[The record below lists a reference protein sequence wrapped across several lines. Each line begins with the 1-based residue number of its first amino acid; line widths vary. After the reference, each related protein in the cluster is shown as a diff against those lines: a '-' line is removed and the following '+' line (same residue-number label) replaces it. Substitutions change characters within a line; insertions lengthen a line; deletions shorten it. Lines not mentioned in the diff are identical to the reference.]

1 MQQGAA
7 GCSRV
12 QRYCAESKLRA
23 AVMQVDLVSPE
34 QAAAVEAHVRA
45 INSSVSIMRT
55 QRSSLDLA
63 LLLNRQQYLIR
74 DPADLEKALPGPQ
87 VAALLQPERAGAGHA
102 AAGAAAAAGAGA
114 AAGPGSSP
122 HGHEHAAG
130 SDHEHTCDEHCQH
143 EHQHGHH
150 APYHNAE
157 VSTVSLR
164 SSRPMELS
172 ALKQWL
178 DELLW
183 ERQGDGP
190 DIYRMKGVLLVQGDS
205 RCHMLQAVY
214 ELYDIVVGPEWGS
227 VQQQGAGG
235 QAAGA
240 AVQLETRIVVIG
252 RRLDKVKLQ
261 AALDGVCAAMD
272 A

>member
-1 MQQGAA
+1 M
-7 GCSRV
+7 
-12 QRYCAESKLRA
+12 
-23 AVMQVDLVSPE
+23 
-34 QAAAVEAHVRA
+34 RA

-87 VAALLQPERAGAGHA
+87 VTALLQPEHAGSGHN
-102 AAGAAAAAGAGA
+102 AAGTTAAGTGSGTGA
-114 AAGPGSSP
+114 AAGLGSSP
-122 HGHEHAAG
+122 PAHEHASR
-130 SDHEHTCDEHCQH
+130 SDHEHECDEHCQH
-143 EHQHGHH
+143 EHGHGHH

-157 VSTVSLR
+157 VTTVSLR

-178 DELLW
+178 DQLLW
-183 ERQGDGP
+183 ERQEDGP

-240 AVQLETRIVVIG
+240 AVQPETRIVVIG
-252 RRLDKVKLQ
+252 RRLDKAKLQ
-261 AALDGVCAAMD
+261 AVLDGVCASATVD
-272 A
+272 E